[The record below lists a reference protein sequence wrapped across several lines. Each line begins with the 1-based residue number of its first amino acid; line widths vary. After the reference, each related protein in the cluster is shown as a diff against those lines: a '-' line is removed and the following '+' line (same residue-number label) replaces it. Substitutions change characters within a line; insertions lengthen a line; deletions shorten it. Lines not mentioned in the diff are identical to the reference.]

1 MTIIVTGSAGRIG
14 RNLVTR
20 LLARGEVVRGLDLRP
35 SGVSHDRFAEVL
47 GAFDDREAVERAMR
61 GARVVFHLGAFMS
74 WLPQDQDRLFTANV
88 EGTRVVL
95 ETAINAKVERFL
107 FASSGEVYPE
117 GAPESLPVDET
128 HPLKPRSA
136 YGLTKLLGE
145 EMVRW
150 AGRSHGLPFTILR
163 FSHTQDAAELLDPAS
178 FFSGPRFFLHPR
190 IAQQLAFGNAAAVA
204 ALRAVDDGTPAH
216 VLARNE
222 KGRPFRMMITETR
235 DMVEGLLASLT
246 TPGMLGET
254 CNLGATEAVDFA
266 EVLPK
271 MAAITGL
278 PLRVVDLPGAGVF
291 YETSNARIRKIA
303 GFEPSYPFERMLEEA
318 AVAWR
323 AKQKS

>member
-1 MTIIVTGSAGRIG
+1 MSVLVTGSAGRIG
-14 RNLVTR
+14 RSLVAR
-20 LLARGEVVRGLDLRP
+20 LLARGERVRGLDLR
-35 SGVSHDRFAEVL
+35 SSDIAHDRFCEIL
-47 GAFDDREAVERAMR
+47 GTFDDPEAVARAMQ
-61 GARVVFHLGAFMS
+61 GVRVVFHLGAFMS
-74 WLPQDQDRLFTANV
+74 WLPQDQAKLFAANV

-95 ETAINAKVERFL
+95 EAALGAKVERFL

-117 GAPESLPVDET
+117 GAPAYLPVDES
-128 HPLKPRSA
+128 HPTAPRSA

-150 AGRSHGLPFTILR
+150 VGRSHGLPFTILR
-163 FSHTQDAAELLDPAS
+163 FSHTQDATELLDPAS

-190 IAQQLAFGNAAAVA
+190 IAQQEAFGNAAAVA
-204 ALRAVDDGTPAH
+204 ALQAVDDGAPAH

-222 KGRPFRMMITETR
+222 RGRPFRMMITETR
-235 DMVEGLLASLT
+235 DVVEGLLASLDA
-246 TPGMLGET
+246 PGMAGEI

-266 EVLPK
+266 EALPK

-291 YETSNARIRKIA
+291 YETSNARIREIT
-303 GFEPSYPFERMLEEA
+303 GFEPSFPFDRMLEEA
-318 AVAWR
+318 ATAWR